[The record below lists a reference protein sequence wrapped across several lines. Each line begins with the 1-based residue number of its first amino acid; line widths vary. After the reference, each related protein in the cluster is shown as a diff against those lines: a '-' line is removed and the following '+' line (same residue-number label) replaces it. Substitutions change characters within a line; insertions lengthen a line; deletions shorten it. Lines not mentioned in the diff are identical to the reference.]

1 MQPKG
6 GQRSPPVSSVA
17 LVAIG
22 LDSSVEVFAS
32 LVVVWELRGL
42 DRGREWRALR
52 LIGVGYLVGAAYIGW
67 DATSAI
73 VGGKHSAASPIGILP
88 LAGTGLVIGGLGGAK
103 LGVGGRRG
111 RPTVGADGR
120 FGLIDG

>member
-1 MQPKG
+1 M
-6 GQRSPPVSSVA
+6 RDSPSSGSASDSSSAPLRQTALRLEYVTVGWNAIEGLAAIAAGLAASSVA
-17 LVAIG
+17 LVAFG

-52 LIGVGYLVGAAYIGW
+52 LIGVGYLVVAAYIGW

-73 VGGKHSAASPIGILP
+73 VGGKHSAALC
-88 LAGTGLVIGGLGGAK
+88 A
-103 LGVGGRRG
+103 
-111 RPTVGADGR
+111 
-120 FGLIDG
+120 